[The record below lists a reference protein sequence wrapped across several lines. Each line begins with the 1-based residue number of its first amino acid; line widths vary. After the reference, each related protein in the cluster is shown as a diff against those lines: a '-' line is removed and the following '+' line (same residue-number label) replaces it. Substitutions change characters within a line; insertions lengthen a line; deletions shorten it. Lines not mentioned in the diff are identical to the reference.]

1 MQEAH
6 HMTAETAQP
15 AQPAQPTGTTGGA
28 TEGTGG
34 AAGAGAGSGQVLGAF
49 SDALAGAVARA
60 GVSIVRVDARRR
72 SAASGV
78 VWGPGGL
85 ILTADHV
92 LERDEDVTV
101 GLPDGRTVGATIV
114 GRDSGSDVALLRLAA
129 EAQLTPIARGGA
141 PRVGSLVMLVARPGA
156 GLATSLGVVSAIG
169 GPSRTRWGGTLEGT
183 IRTDATFFPGFSGG
197 AVVDPEGRML
207 GLATSYRGWDYG
219 LGIPLET
226 LERVTGAL
234 TSHGR
239 VKRGYLGISSQPV
252 AIPEPLRQKLE
263 LEQESGLLLVGVE
276 SGSPAERGGLLLGD
290 VLVSFAGQPV
300 RHTDDLLAALGPERV
315 GQPSPARVI
324 RGGEPRDLSVVAGER
339 P

>member
-1 MQEAH
+1 
-6 HMTAETAQP
+6 MTAETAQP
-15 AQPAQPTGTTGGA
+15 AATTPGATGT
-28 TEGTGG
+28 TEGTG
-34 AAGAGAGSGQVLGAF
+34 AEAGAGPGQVLGAF
-49 SDALAGAVARA
+49 SDALAGAVAQA
-60 GVSIVRVDARRR
+60 GASIVRVDARRR
-72 SAASGV
+72 GGASGV
-78 VWGPGGL
+78 VWGPGGT
-85 ILTADHV
+85 ILPADHV

-101 GLPDGRTVGATIV
+101 GLADGRTVGATIV
-114 GRDSGSDVALLRLAA
+114 GRDPGSDVALLRLAA
-129 EAQLTPIARGGA
+129 GAGGEGAGLTPIARGGA

-156 GLATSLGVVSAIG
+156 GLATSLGVVSAVG
-169 GPSRTRWGGTLEGT
+169 GPSRTRWGGSLEGT

-197 AVVDPEGRML
+197 AVVDPAGRML

-239 VKRGYLGISSQPV
+239 VKRGYLGLSSQPV
-252 AIPEPLRQKLE
+252 AIPEALRQKLG
-263 LEQESGLLLVGVE
+263 LEQESGLLIVGVE

-290 VLVSFAGQPV
+290 VLVTFAGQTV

-315 GQPSPARVI
+315 GQPSPTRVI

>member
-1 MQEAH
+1 
-6 HMTAETAQP
+6 
-15 AQPAQPTGTTGGA
+15 
-28 TEGTGG
+28 
-34 AAGAGAGSGQVLGAF
+34 
-49 SDALAGAVARA
+49 
-60 GVSIVRVDARRR
+60 
-72 SAASGV
+72 
-78 VWGPGGL
+78 
-85 ILTADHV
+85 
-92 LERDEDVTV
+92 
-101 GLPDGRTVGATIV
+101 
-114 GRDSGSDVALLRLAA
+114 VALLRLAA

-141 PRVGSLVMLVARPGA
+141 PRVGSLIMLVARPGA

-324 RGGEPRDLSVVAGER
+324 RGGEPRDLSVAAGER

>member
-1 MQEAH
+1 
-6 HMTAETAQP
+6 MTAETAQP
-15 AQPAQPTGTTGGA
+15 AQPAGTT
-28 TEGTGG
+28 
-34 AAGAGAGSGQVLGAF
+34 AAQRKGPAGPPGAGPGQVLGAF
-49 SDALAGAVARA
+49 SDALAGAVAQA
-60 GVSIVRVDARRR
+60 GASIVRVDARRR
-72 SAASGV
+72 SGASGV

-114 GRDSGSDVALLRLAA
+114 GRDPGSDVALLRLAA
-129 EAQLTPIARGGA
+129 GARGREGAGLTPIARGGA
-141 PRVGSLVMLVARPGA
+141 PRVGSLIMLVARPGA

-197 AVVDPEGRML
+197 AVVDPAGRML

-239 VKRGYLGISSQPV
+239 VKRGYLGLSSQPV
-252 AIPEPLRQKLE
+252 AIPEPLRQKLG
-263 LEQESGLLLVGVE
+263 LEQESGLLIVGVE

-290 VLVSFAGQPV
+290 VLVSFAGQTGAPHG
-300 RHTDDLLAALGPERV
+300 RPPRGAGPGAGGAALPGARHQGRRAAGP
-315 GQPSPARVI
+315 Q
-324 RGGEPRDLSVVAGER
+324 RGGG
-339 P
+339 

>member
-15 AQPAQPTGTTGGA
+15 AQPAGTTSGA

-34 AAGAGAGSGQVLGAF
+34 PAGAGAGSGQVLGAF

-129 EAQLTPIARGGA
+129 EAHLTPIARGGA
-141 PRVGSLVMLVARPGA
+141 PRVGSLIMLVARPGA

-252 AIPEPLRQKLE
+252 AIPEPLRQKLA